1 MSITTVIILAF
12 ILSMLFK
19 VGRLLIKSLLAMV
32 FVLIYI
38 YILVFVFTWIMQ
50 NTSWKIS
57 KNNLYD
63 LE

>member
-1 MSITTVIILAF
+1 MSITTVTILAF

-50 NTSWKIS
+50 NTS
-57 KNNLYD
+57 
-63 LE
+63 

>member
-38 YILVFVFTWIMQ
+38 LVFVFTWIMQ
-50 NTSWKIS
+50 NTS
-57 KNNLYD
+57 
-63 LE
+63 